1 MGFVYRRVWILPVLS
16 FLTVTSRKLT
26 AVSLIS
32 EVNLMV
38 SWNELRA
45 VKKKRS
51 YWEECGH
58 IINVSSIYLHHISG
72 CCLTVDRKSFSSFPI
87 KMMA

>member
-1 MGFVYRRVWILPVLS
+1 MLS

-38 SWNELRA
+38 LCNELRA
-45 VKKKRS
+45 VNKKHS
-51 YWEECGH
+51 SWEECGH
-58 IINVSSIYLHHISG
+58 IINISSIYLHHISD